1 MVRGAVLELPTAR
14 DDVLLRRVGSEWV
27 LFDSRQDRAHVLNLT
42 AAVVWTYCDGHHGT
56 SAIAE
61 AIAHELD
68 GTRADAIRG
77 DIEQV
82 LRRFATE
89 GLLR

>member
-1 MVRGAVLELPTAR
+1 MNGAMLEHPTAR

-27 LFDSRQDRAHVLNLT
+27 LFDSRADRAHVLNLT
-42 AAVVWTYCDGHHGT
+42 AAVVWTYCDGGHDRD
-56 SAIAE
+56 AIAE
-61 AIAHELD
+61 AIAAELP
-68 GTRADAIRG
+68 GTSPQAIRP

-82 LRRFATE
+82 LRRFALE